1 MNKIVSIS
9 LVLLVC
15 ASMFCAVA
23 LNTVSADENYEDHS
37 EEYGD
42 ENNPWDI
49 KKALFPTTT
58 TVMKIAQEIKTHKFF

>member
-1 MNKIVSIS
+1 MNKIISVS

-23 LNTVSADENYEDHS
+23 LNSVSADENYEDHS
-37 EEYGD
+37 QEFGD

-49 KKALFPTTT
+49 EDG
-58 TVMKIAQEIKTHKFF
+58 TVPNDYYRDEDRTRNKDA

>member
-23 LNTVSADENYEDHS
+23 LNSVSADANYEDNS
-37 EEYGD
+37 EGYGD
-42 ENNPWDI
+42 ENNPWDLEEGI
-49 KKALFPTTT
+49 VPNDYYRDEDRTRNKDA
-58 TVMKIAQEIKTHKFF
+58 

>member
-1 MNKIVSIS
+1 MNKIISIS

-23 LNTVSADENYEDHS
+23 LNSVSADENYEDLS

-42 ENNPWDI
+42 ENNPWDLEEGI
-49 KKALFPTTT
+49 VPNDYYRDEDRTRNKDA
-58 TVMKIAQEIKTHKFF
+58 